1 MRRDFSTGS
10 SFGSPYQDEED
21 ADPRVGLV
29 NLADVMLVFSCG
41 LMLALV
47 SYWNLDLPSVTELD
61 RSDMQQVENVQE
73 MTDAVQSSN
82 SPYMELGKVYQ
93 DPKTG
98 QLYVMTEE
106 QDDEGSSEGTDEGV
120 AASSEPSDNT
130 GSSQDGSSDTQDG
143 NVAAEKNSDTGNAS

>member
-10 SFGSPYQDEED
+10 LFGSPYQDEED

-61 RSDMQQVENVQE
+61 RSDMQQVENVEE

-106 QDDEGSSEGTDEGV
+106 QDDEGSSEGADEG
-120 AASSEPSDNT
+120 ATASSEPSDNT

-143 NVAAEKNSDTGNAS
+143 NATAEKNSDSGNAS

>member
-10 SFGSPYQDEED
+10 LYRNPYREEED

-29 NLADVMLVFSCG
+29 NLADVMLVFACG

-47 SYWNLDLPSVTELD
+47 SYWNLDLPNITELD
-61 RSDMQQVENVQE
+61 QADMQQVENVQE
-73 MTDAVQSSN
+73 MTDAIQSST

-98 QLYVMTEE
+98 QLYVMTETE
-106 QDDEGSSEGTDEGV
+106 DEDSTEGATDSASAEGSDE
-120 AASSEPSDNT
+120 
-130 GSSQDGSSDTQDG
+130 SSQDDSASAQDG
-143 NVAAEKNSDTGNAS
+143 TESDANSGSESAS

>member
-1 MRRDFSTGS
+1 MRRDFSTGLLYR
-10 SFGSPYQDEED
+10 SPYKDEED

-47 SYWNLDLPSVTELD
+47 SYWNLDLSNITELEK
-61 RSDMQQVENVQE
+61 SDMQQVEDVQE
-73 MTDAVQSSN
+73 MTDAIQSSN

-106 QDDEGSSEGTDEGV
+106 QGDEGSSEGTDEG
-120 AASSEPSDNT
+120 ATASSEPSDNT

-143 NVAAEKNSDTGNAS
+143 NATAENNSDVGNAS

>member
-10 SFGSPYQDEED
+10 LLRNPYQDEED

-29 NLADVMLVFSCG
+29 NLADVMLVFACG

-47 SYWNLDLPSVTELD
+47 SYWNLDLPTITELD
-61 RSDMQQVENVQE
+61 QADMQQVENIQE
-73 MTDAVQSSN
+73 MTDAIQSST

-98 QLYVMTEE
+98 QMYIMTETE
-106 QDDEGSSEGTDEGV
+106 EEDSTDDATDSAAAEDTEASQDDSTNTQDSTASD
-120 AASSEPSDNT
+120 ASS
-130 GSSQDGSSDTQDG
+130 GS
-143 NVAAEKNSDTGNAS
+143 GNAS